1 MPLEFQ
7 QLDKILHFVQRP
19 GRYIGQ
25 EINSICKKFTDDKLK
40 IVLCYPDLYEIGMSN
55 FSLKIL
61 YEIINK
67 DENLLAERVFLPD
80 VDMQKIMLET
90 DMPLFSL
97 ESYHFV
103 NEFDV
108 LGFTIQ
114 TELNFLAIPQILKL
128 SKIPVFSKDRK
139 ELPLVIAG
147 GPGIVNPL
155 PVSKFID
162 FFVIGEADDII
173 VELLKKILQLKT
185 EGKPRNEILKVLNK
199 IEYIFV
205 PSLKNS
211 KIVVKHTVKD
221 LNKVHHPVSPPV
233 PYITTIHDRG
243 VLEVSRGCVQGCRF
257 CQAGFFYR
265 PYRERDVEKLLKII
279 DVLYK
284 NTGYEIFTLL
294 SLNIT
299 DYSQLENLLKILNT
313 KFAKYRV
320 SFSLPSLRINEFTL
334 NLLESLKCIR
344 KSGLTFALE
353 TADENLQKSIN
364 KFINKEKLIQT
375 IITVAQKGWRR
386 IKIYLIYGFKEDDS
400 EIYAIKEL
408 LDNIIQ
414 KLKENHLYL
423 KMTLHLKPIYKKP
436 LTPLEK
442 EPQIFFESIKKKLEL
457 IKEIFY
463 KKFYKRWIEIKW
475 QDLNVALLTMI
486 LSRGDEKLA
495 DIIYEICNKKTVIES
510 DEAAYDLDLWLNTMQ
525 NKKIDFSEYI
535 YKEYRGVN
543 FIDYGYT
550 EEFFNNEYKKY
561 LAGEIT
567 YNCVTDNCYNCGVC
581 KKGIKNVLSGTLN
594 LKEPEI
600 EDIPCNI
607 QFRYKLKFT
616 KTGKMKYVSHR
627 DILNFFARI
636 FRIADLPLVYT
647 EGFNPRP
654 KIRIAFPL
662 PLMVEGLNEVMEI
675 FTYKKINTQEI
686 KDRINNI
693 LNNPDLKIID
703 IEEIPLKLKPLNHY
717 IRFSEYLIEP
727 RDVDII
733 ELFKHR
739 ENFETAESG
748 FKLILEKDSSI
759 LKFIEKTT
767 SQEFPD
773 LWNVIHR
780 IIRTNLI

>member
-25 EINSICKKFTDDKLK
+25 ELNSVHKKFTDDKLK

-61 YEIINK
+61 YEIINQ
-67 DENLLAERVFLPD
+67 ENNLIAERTFLPD

-90 DMPLFSL
+90 DTELFSL
-97 ESYHFV
+97 ESYHFIR
-103 NEFDV
+103 EFDI

-128 SKIPVFSKDRK
+128 SKIPLFSKDRK
-139 ELPLVIAG
+139 GLPLVIAG

-155 PVSKFID
+155 PISKFID
-162 FFVIGEADDII
+162 FFVIGETDDII
-173 VELLKKILQLKT
+173 IELLKKINQLKSENKT
-185 EGKPRNEILKVLNK
+185 RNEILKTLNR

-205 PSLKNS
+205 PLFKDS

-221 LNKVHHPVSPPV
+221 LSRVHHPVSPPV
-233 PYITTIHDRG
+233 PYISTIHDRG
-243 VLEVSRGCVQGCRF
+243 ILEVSRGCVQGCRF

-265 PYRERDVEKLLKII
+265 PYRERDVEKLLEII
-279 DVLYK
+279 EILYK

-299 DYSQLENLLKILNT
+299 DYSQLENLLKTLNSRFI
-313 KFAKYRV
+313 KHRV
-320 SFSLPSLRINEFTL
+320 SVSLPSLRINEFTL

-364 KFINKEKLIQT
+364 KSIDKEKFIET
-375 IITVAQKGWRR
+375 IITVARKGWRR
-386 IKIYLIYGFKEDDS
+386 IKIYLIYGFREDDS

-414 KLKENHLYL
+414 KLKNNHLYL
-423 KMTLHLKPIYKKP
+423 KITLHLNPIYKKP
-436 LTPLEK
+436 LTPLEN
-442 EPQIFFESIKKKLEL
+442 EAQISPELIKKKLEL
-457 IKEIFY
+457 LKGIFY
-463 KKFYKRWIEIKW
+463 KKFYKKWVEIKW
-475 QDLNVALLTMI
+475 QDLNVSFLTMI
-486 LSRGDEKLA
+486 LSRADEKLA
-495 DIIYEICNKKTVIES
+495 DIIYKICEQKSVIES
-510 DEAAYDLDLWLNTMQ
+510 DETAYNLDLWLEIMRN
-525 NKKIDFSEYI
+525 NNIDFSEYI
-535 YKEYRGVN
+535 YKEYKKVS

-550 EEFFNNEYKKY
+550 EDFFNNEYKKY
-561 LAGEIT
+561 INGEIT
-567 YNCVTDNCYNCGVC
+567 PNCVTDNCYNCGVC
-581 KKGIKNVLSGTLN
+581 RKGIKNILSKTSN
-594 LKEPEI
+594 LKEPEA
-600 EDIPCNI
+600 EDISFDI
-607 QFRYKLKFT
+607 QFRYKLKFA

-647 EGFNPRP
+647 EGFNPRA

-662 PLMVEGLNEVMEI
+662 PLMVEGLNEIMEI
-675 FTYKKINTQEI
+675 FTYKKINTEEV
-686 KDRINNI
+686 KTRINNV
-693 LNNPDLKIID
+693 LNNPDLKVVS

-717 IRFSEYLIEP
+717 IRFSEYLIETN
-727 RDVDII
+727 DTGII
-733 ELFKHR
+733 KLFKDM
-739 ENFETAESG
+739 ENFEIAEQG

-759 LKFIEKTT
+759 LKFIEKA
-767 SQEFPD
+767 SSRRFPD
-773 LWNVIHR
+773 LWKIIHR